1 MIAEDFSRALA
12 YAFGDHD
19 ATALAALVAHDGT
32 CLTLTGGW
40 AESREAAEVLF
51 QGEFTGIF
59 ARARLVS
66 GKGSVLP
73 LGPGL
78 SLLRQRF
85 VVSGALSE
93 TGAELPR
100 FGAQLVAVLMADGP
114 DMAALSLNFSA
125 VHD

>member
-1 MIAEDFSRALA
+1 MMAEDFSRALA

-19 ATALAALVAHDGT
+19 ATAMAALIAADGT
-32 CLTLTGGW
+32 CLTLTAGW
-40 AESREAAEVLF
+40 AENRETALALFGAEF
-51 QGEFTGIF
+51 SGIF

-93 TGAELPR
+93 TGEEMPR
-100 FGAQLVAVLMADGP
+100 FAAQLVAVLMSDGP
-114 DMAALSLNFSA
+114 EMTALSLNFTA